1 MADSVTP
8 AQRRLAAAL
17 RALRARS
24 GMSAAALG
32 RELGWSQARVSRT
45 ELGQRRINA
54 DDVARWAEA
63 LSAPQDDRAELE
75 ALLDEAGRE
84 LRTWWDI
91 QAAGG
96 VASRQAD
103 VAIFEAGS
111 ASISNFQLVVP
122 GLLQTADYARR
133 VFTLGAVSRDTDV
146 NASVA
151 ARMRRQEILYDP
163 ARQFD
168 YVLPESALHWLLAND
183 AAARRA
189 QADRLI
195 SLDSLPN
202 VSIAVLPFTASPP
215 VLPTDGFVIYE
226 IPDRPLVL
234 LETLT
239 SELIF
244 ADEREVEAY
253 RAAFAGLREASVTG
267 ETAHAL
273 IRAVMITDS

>member
-1 MADSVTP
+1 MELSP
-8 AQRRLAAAL
+8 AQRRLASAL
-17 RALRARS
+17 RSLRVQS
-24 GMSAAALG
+24 GLSAAAIASA
-32 RELGWSQARVSRT
+32 LGWTQKQVSRT
-45 ELGQRRINA
+45 ELGHRRVNA

-63 LSAPQDDRAELE
+63 TAAPAAERAELE
-75 ALLDEAGRE
+75 ALLSEAGRE

-111 ASISNFQLVVP
+111 ARISNFQLIVP

-133 VFTLGAVSRDTDV
+133 VFTLGDVSGDTDV
-146 NASVA
+146 SASVA

-168 YVLPESALHWLLAND
+168 YVLPESALHWLLAGD
-183 AAARRA
+183 EVAQRA
-189 QADRLI
+189 QAERLI

-202 VSIAVLPFTASPP
+202 VSIAVLPFTARPP

>member
-1 MADSVTP
+1 
-8 AQRRLAAAL
+8 
-17 RALRARS
+17 
-24 GMSAAALG
+24 MSAAALG

-54 DDVARWAEA
+54 DDVAWWAEA

-253 RAAFAGLREASVTG
+253 RAAFAGLREASVIG
-267 ETAHAL
+267 EDAHAL

>member
-1 MADSVTP
+1 MELSP
-8 AQRRLAAAL
+8 AQRRLASAL
-17 RALRARS
+17 RSLRVQS
-24 GMSAAALG
+24 GLSAAAIASA
-32 RELGWSQARVSRT
+32 LGWTQKQVSRT
-45 ELGQRRINA
+45 ELGHRRVNA

-63 LSAPQDDRAELE
+63 TAAPAAERAELE
-75 ALLDEAGRE
+75 ALLSEAGRE

-111 ASISNFQLVVP
+111 ARISNFQLIVP

-133 VFTLGAVSRDTDV
+133 VFTLGDVSGATDV
-146 NASVA
+146 SASVA

-168 YVLPESALHWLLAND
+168 YVLPESALHWLLAGD
-183 AAARRA
+183 EVAQRA
-189 QADRLI
+189 QAERLI

-202 VSIAVLPFTASPP
+202 VSIAVLPFTARPP

-226 IPDRPLVL
+226 ITERPLVL

-244 ADEREVEAY
+244 ADERELEAY
-253 RAAFAGLREASVTG
+253 RAAFAGLRAASVTG
-267 ETAHAL
+267 EDAHAL
-273 IRAVMITDS
+273 IRAVMITARN